1 MANIP
6 IRLTC
11 ADYAKL
17 APLMIGDVKPA
28 GVDLTLIHRTEG
40 SWLGRVEMLQR
51 ATGDTSVDGGETS
64 MAGHLR
70 RIAGGDRSFVA
81 LPVFPLRNLTARD
94 LYIRKDGPI
103 RQASDLIGHR
113 VGMYDW
119 VASGTI
125 WYRHFLTW
133 IGVPPDRLQWWIGQ
147 VEGAWSARHPGD
159 FPPGVSPV
167 PEGQTLVKM
176 LLAGDL
182 EAVYSPPRPIPY
194 HPKDGPIVRLFPD
207 PRPIEH
213 EYYRATK
220 CYPPQHLIVL
230 RRPVWE
236 ANKFL
241 AKAITDAFIDN
252 NRVFA
257 ASIRNFPYASPWLDS
272 ELEEAEAVMGAGYQP
287 DGYEAGKRE
296 VDIFCRQ
303 SHDAGI
309 TPRMVTAEEYFE
321 EFLAS

>member
-51 ATGDTSVDGGETS
+51 ATGDASVDGGETS

-70 RIAGGDRSFVA
+70 RIAGGDRGFVA
-81 LPVFPLRNLTARD
+81 LPVFPLRNFTARD

-103 RQASDLIGHR
+103 HQPSDLIGKR

-125 WYRHFLTW
+125 WYRHFLNW
-133 IGVPPDRLQWWIGQ
+133 LGVPPERLQWWIGN

-159 FPPGVSPV
+159 FPPGVHPV
-167 PEGQTLVKM
+167 PEGRTLVEM
-176 LLAGDL
+176 LLAGELDAL
-182 EAVYSPPRPIPY
+182 YSPPRPTPY
-194 HPKDGPIVRLFPD
+194 HPKDGPITRLFPD

-213 EYYRATK
+213 DYYRATK
-220 CYPPQHLIVL
+220 AYPPQHLIVL

-236 ANKFL
+236 ANKWL
-241 AKAITDAFIDN
+241 AQAITDAFAEN

-257 ASIRNFPYASPWLDS
+257 ACLRNFPYASPWLDS
-272 ELEEAEAVMGAGYQP
+272 ALEEAEAVMGAGYQP

-309 TPRMVTAEEYFE
+309 TPRIVTAEEYFE

>member
-28 GVDLTLIHRTEG
+28 GVDLTLIHATEG
-40 SWLGRVEMLQR
+40 SWLGRVEALRR
-51 ATGDTSVDGGETS
+51 ATGDTGVHGGETS

-70 RIAGGDRSFVA
+70 RIVNGDRSFVA
-81 LPVFPLRNLTARD
+81 LPVFPLRNFTARD
-94 LYIRKDGPI
+94 LYIRRGGPI
-103 RQASDLIGHR
+103 REPADLIGKR

-125 WYRHFLTW
+125 WYRHFLNW
-133 IGVPPDRLQWWIGQ
+133 LGVPPDKLYWWIGN

-159 FPPGVSPV
+159 FPPGVHPV
-167 PEGQTLVKM
+167 PEGRTLVEM
-176 LLAGDL
+176 LLAGDI
-182 EAVYSPPRPIPY
+182 EALYSPPRPTPY
-194 HPKDGPIVRLFPD
+194 HPKDGPITRLFPD

-236 ANKFL
+236 ANRCL
-241 AKAITDAFIDN
+241 AKAITDAFVEN

-257 ASIRNFPYASPWLDS
+257 ASMRNFPYASPWLDS
-272 ELEEAEAVMGAGYQP
+272 ELE
-287 DGYEAGKRE
+287 R
-296 VDIFCRQ
+296 
-303 SHDAGI
+303 
-309 TPRMVTAEEYFE
+309 PRR
-321 EFLAS
+321 